1 MTSIRKGTL
10 PFSGWPRSFA
20 ASSLLCRQRQGRG
33 RERGLVAHNSLI
45 GHQRVWS
52 GQELT
57 VRGQGIAEA
66 LVLSD
71 KGPKKFFD
79 VGMHIALVTFVN
91 LYSEDPTLQGPTK

>member
-1 MTSIRKGTL
+1 MTSIRKGAL

-20 ASSLLCRQRQGRG
+20 ASSQLCRQRQGRG
-33 RERGLVAHNSLI
+33 REQGPVAHNNLI

-66 LVLSD
+66 FVVSY
-71 KGPKKFFD
+71 KGQKKKS
-79 VGMHIALVTFVN
+79 IL
-91 LYSEDPTLQGPTK
+91 